1 MNVKIAMN
9 QQKRRSL
16 SVMFTFLIITTLIL
30 IGPAQAVQ
38 VNIITEPNNAVAG
51 EDVIFVAEV
60 KIEDQDAYVPITYT
74 NIIFEGPDGFTETC
88 KYTHD
93 TGILECDLDVEVNFY
108 VDAPQGYGYGYGYD
122 YGYGYGYGYDF
133 GYGYGYNPG
142 SIFYGVVWHTPTDA
156 AGGDYTVKVVAV
168 AEGDETHEFSSDE
181 RGFTIINYCSTMFE
195 MFKESYNSEE
205 GDDIYNLIF
214 DLNGDGIINI
224 VDFAIFG
231 SYYNDQAWCQE
242 QIEPVEGG
250 VCLEMFSLFEDSYNS
265 EEGDVEYDP
274 RFDLNGDS
282 SVSVSDF
289 AIFGSNYGDEEWC
302 QNTLYPTVDG
312 GGDDTGGGGGRLP
325 AVEDEFRRSLSY
337 SVGSSFSYTE
347 GGSRHNARLT
357 NIDYENLEVTIV
369 VKSDPI
375 EVTIAEGNSESVD
388 AERNGG
394 HDLKITVLDIIAE
407 NRALILYEGF
417 AKEPVIEEELEETND
432 LNSGNGE
439 VPVEEK
445 DEGLLGITGAAIA
458 DTVGENPV
466 ISMLILILLIL
477 IYMQLFSKRKP
488 LRKFR
493 KA

>member
-1 MNVKIAMN
+1 MNKTADMKK
-9 QQKRRSL
+9 QKQRSF
-16 SVMFTFLIITTLIL
+16 SVIFTIFIITALVL

-38 VNIITEPNNAVAG
+38 VGFVLDPNDVVAG
-51 EDVIFVAEV
+51 DDVGFAVEV
-60 KIEDQDAYVPITYT
+60 EIEAPDAYVPITYA
-74 NIIFEGPDGFTETC
+74 NIIFEGPDGFSETC
-88 KYTHD
+88 KYYQD
-93 TGILECDLDVEVNFY
+93 TGILECDLDVEVLSY
-108 VDAPQGYGYGYGYD
+108 VDTTQGYGYGYGYD
-122 YGYGYGYGYDF
+122 QGYGYGYDF

-156 AGGDYTVKVVAV
+156 LGGDYTVKVVAV
-168 AEGDETHEFSSDE
+168 AEGDETHEFSSGE

-195 MFKESYNSEE
+195 MFKGSYNSEE

-214 DLNGDGIINI
+214 DLNGDGFINI

-242 QIEPVEGG
+242 QIEPVEDG

-265 EEGDVEYDP
+265 EEGDIEYDP
-274 RFDLNGDS
+274 RFDLNGD
-282 SVSVSDF
+282 VLVNIEDF
-289 AIFGSNYGDEEWC
+289 AIFGNNYGDEDWC
-302 QNTLYPTVDG
+302 QKILYPTIDD
-312 GGDDTGGGGGRLP
+312 GGDDNSPGSRRLP

-369 VKSDPI
+369 VKSDPV

-417 AKEPVIEEELEETND
+417 LEVPVIEELEETND
-432 LNSGNGE
+432 LNSGNE
-439 VPVEEK
+439 EEPVEE
-445 DEGLLGITGAAIA
+445 DEGFLGITGAAIV
-458 DTVGENPV
+458 DTVGGNPV
-466 ISMLILILLIL
+466 TSLLILILLIL

-493 KA
+493 K